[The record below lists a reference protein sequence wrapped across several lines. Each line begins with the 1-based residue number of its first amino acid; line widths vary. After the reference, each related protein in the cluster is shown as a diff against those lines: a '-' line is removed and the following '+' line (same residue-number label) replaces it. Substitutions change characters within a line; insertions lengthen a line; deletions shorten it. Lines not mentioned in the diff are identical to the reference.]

1 MTAVAGVSGREA
13 REALAAGDALAD
25 AARAVVADH
34 AAAVQEVTRALEPL
48 REELAGH
55 ELRAIPVARL
65 KDVTE
70 GRLRLGALADAGYR
84 TVDDVLKA
92 GRHGLRLVPGV
103 GALTADQALG
113 AAGQIARAVEENVV
127 VRIDVDDR
135 DPRVTALL
143 VALHRL
149 VAAGP
154 EARRAVGT
162 AEALG
167 AELAPLLEQA
177 RPAGRPL
184 RLWLRG
190 RVARERARTAVG
202 ALRKRCGQAELDSV
216 PGLLRQTSVD
226 LLRAPADEIE
236 ARVDFEMRSA
246 EYYGL
251 LAELSGRGP
260 DPAAA
265 EGFLPGEVA
274 ERIRRQPLDEGLLRV
289 SLRGYQAF
297 GARFALAQRRVV
309 LGDEMGLGK
318 TVQAIAAMAHLAA
331 RGESRFL
338 VVCPAGVLVNWTRE
352 VRARSALRAVP
363 LYGPDRQEA
372 FAQWRAG
379 GGVGITTYDAL
390 RGFPADGT
398 GGGPG
403 AGPGDA
409 DGDDGGADAYGSLNG
424 AAGSGSPRGGGVAM
438 LVVDEAHYVKN
449 PETRRAQA
457 VAAWTER
464 CARVL
469 FMTGTPMEN
478 RVSEFRSLVRYL
490 QPELVPDVDAADGV
504 AGSQAFRAA
513 VAPAYLRRNQQDV
526 LTELP
531 SLVRTDEWQELS
543 AADHDAYREAVLD
556 GNFMA
561 MRRAAFARPEKS
573 AKLQRLRELVAEA
586 AGNGLKVVVFS
597 YFRDVLAVVGEA
609 LEEAE
614 TEAAGASGPGQAAGA
629 ARTSGAERASGAAQ
643 ASGATRASGAAGV
656 SGRERST
663 VHGPL
668 TGSVPPARRQAM
680 VDAFAAAPGHA
691 VLLAQ
696 IEAGGVGLNLQAASV
711 VVICEPQV
719 KPTVEHQAVA
729 RAHRMGQVRPVQVHR
744 LLATSGVDQRLLEI
758 LENKSRLFDAYAR
771 RSDVAEATPDAVDV
785 SDGALAR
792 RIVEDEQRR
801 LARGRAPGPER
812 DPGTT
817 PATATTTAPAT
828 APAPVTA
835 TEATAAAQAA
845 PPATAPATATEATAD
860 RAADPA

>member
-1 MTAVAGVSGREA
+1 VTAVAGVSGREA
-13 REALAAGDALAD
+13 REALAAGDALAE
-25 AARAVVADH
+25 AARAVGADH
-34 AAAVQEVTRALEPL
+34 AAAVREVALALAPL
-48 REELAGH
+48 REELAAH

-65 KDVTE
+65 KEVTE
-70 GRLRLGALADAGYR
+70 GRLRLGALAEAGYR

-113 AAGQIARAVEENVV
+113 AAGRIARAVEETVV

-135 DPRVTALL
+135 DPRTTALL

-149 VAAGP
+149 VTAGP
-154 EARRAVGT
+154 EARRAVGA

-190 RVARERARTAVG
+190 RAARERARTAVA
-202 ALRKRCGQAELDSV
+202 ALRERCERAEHDGL

-236 ARVDFEMRSA
+236 ARVDFEVRSA
-246 EYYGL
+246 EYYSL

-331 RGESRFL
+331 RGETRFL

-363 LYGPDRQEA
+363 LHGPDRGEA

-390 RGFPADGT
+390 RGFPADGPGFPADGLGDGLGAYGHGTGDGRGAYGHGT
-398 GGGPG
+398 GGGEQ
-403 AGPGDA
+403 AGPGPSR
-409 DGDDGGADAYGSLNG
+409 GGA
-424 AAGSGSPRGGGVAM
+424 AAGGGVAL

-449 PETRRAQA
+449 PETRRARA
-457 VAAWTER
+457 VAAWTAV
-464 CARVL
+464 CDRVL

-478 RVSEFRSLVRYL
+478 RVAEFRSLVRYV

-543 AADHDAYREAVLD
+543 AADQDAYREAVLD

-586 AGNGLKVVVFS
+586 ADNGLKVVVFS
-597 YFRDVLAVVGEA
+597 YFRDVLATVGQALAEA
-609 LEEAE
+609 AAEEAD
-614 TEAAGASGPGQAAGA
+614 ASGPAG
-629 ARTSGAERASGAAQ
+629 GP
-643 ASGATRASGAAGV
+643 
-656 SGRERST
+656 GRERSA

-680 VDAFAAAPGHA
+680 VDAFTAAPGHA

-711 VVICEPQV
+711 VIICEPQV

-744 LLATSGVDQRLLEI
+744 LLATGGVDQRLLEI

-792 RIVEDEQRR
+792 RIVEDEQLR

-812 DPGTT
+812 DPG
-817 PATATTTAPAT
+817 AAPR
-828 APAPVTA
+828 VTA
-835 TEATAAAQAA
+835 TEA
-845 PPATAPATATEATAD
+845 PAD
-860 RAADPA
+860 QAADPG